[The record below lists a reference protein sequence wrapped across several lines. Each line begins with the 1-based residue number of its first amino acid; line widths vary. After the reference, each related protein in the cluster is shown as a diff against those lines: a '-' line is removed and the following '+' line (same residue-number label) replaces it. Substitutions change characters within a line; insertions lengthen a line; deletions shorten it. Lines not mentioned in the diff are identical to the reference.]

1 MPDRVEFSPTKAH
14 GHPIAATTTRRIQI
28 DLDAVLQRRIAMA
41 DPAAAAA
48 CTEPAFE
55 FENNDETENF
65 NLRHRD
71 DLRSPVPEAQRK
83 ISYDV
88 YEARNVLKLLK
99 EEKRFRTPETYN
111 EFMRRVIQAGRAGC
125 VAPYVDTNLASGAL
139 EQIRA
144 DIVRRVGTPLV
155 YRYLLFLA
163 GWALGGAVL
172 GLIIVIIGHWALP
185 AIEGYGWV
193 LFGAMFGAWF
203 SVAASRWQ
211 MAFETI
217 PNYLDVY
224 CEPLVRMLFV
234 AIGAGAFALFL
245 NLSVLT
251 IKIGNTDFAGFTDP
265 NSVGVAILLGFISGI
280 GERALSV
287 QLIERVQKVLNP
299 SAS

>member
-1 MPDRVEFSPTKAH
+1 
-14 GHPIAATTTRRIQI
+14 
-28 DLDAVLQRRIAMA
+28 MA
-41 DPAAAAA
+41 DQNVPAPAAAAD
-48 CTEPAFE
+48 TKPAFE
-55 FENNDETENF
+55 FENNDQTENF
-65 NLRHRD
+65 NLRLRA
-71 DLRSPVPEAQRK
+71 DLQSPIPDAQRK
-83 ISYDV
+83 ISHDV

-99 EEKRFRTPETYN
+99 EQKAFGTPEIYD
-111 EFMRRVIQAGRAGC
+111 EFLQRVRQAGEAGC
-125 VAPYVDTNLASGAL
+125 VAPYVDTSLASGAL

-144 DIVRRVGTPLV
+144 DFVRRVGTPLV

-172 GLIIVIIGHWALP
+172 GLIIVTIGYYRALP

-193 LFGAMFGAWF
+193 VVGAMVGAWF

-211 MAFETI
+211 IAFETI
-217 PNYLDVY
+217 PDYLDIY
-224 CEPLVRMLFV
+224 YEPFVRMLFV

-245 NLSVLT
+245 NLPVLT

-265 NSVGVAILLGFISGI
+265 NSVGVAILLGLISGI

-287 QLIERVQKVLNP
+287 QLIERAQKILNP